1 MAIREVAVVT
11 KTREE
16 AVAIIQK
23 CITLGVKPYHGDGTA
38 EKAVGNWNGYPCIG
52 FDNEG
57 DLISWPLLDND
68 ANKIFVTEE
77 ELLAHAA
84 HIAAIQR

>member
-16 AVAIIQK
+16 AVAIMQK

-38 EKAVGNWNGYPCIG
+38 EKAVMNWDMFPCPG

-57 DLISWPLLDND
+57 DLVNWPLDNVLNEID
-68 ANKIFVTEE
+68 FVTEE

-84 HIAAIQR
+84 HIAAIQL

>member
-16 AVAIIQK
+16 AVAIMQK

-38 EKAVGNWNGYPCIG
+38 EKAVMNWDMFPCPG

-57 DLISWPLLDND
+57 DLVNWPLDND
-68 ANKIFVTEE
+68 VIVTEE